1 MTENSPANKASRKTK
16 AELAAENLALRAR
29 LKTLRKEAAARVQ
42 PAGDPDVSLATLK
55 EAVEGIQDGFALY
68 DADDRFV
75 FCNDAYR
82 AGDRADLIKLL
93 KPGVTF
99 EEVLRARIDEGL
111 NLGAQERPEEWIRE
125 RLEQHRRGGV
135 QMARQRDSE
144 EARRTVLLNEYK
156 TRGGSTVIL
165 RTDISDRV
173 RAEEALR
180 ESEQRFR
187 TAFDNSIVGISM
199 ISHNNNVRLV
209 NPALARMLGYTSKEL
224 QTIRLSELQ
233 IRSPEDIARG
243 EKRRAEFR
251 SGNARHWVDEEQFR
265 RKDGNIIWCETSR
278 APIFDTNGKLS
289 YTLSIRTDI
298 TERKRAVEALRES
311 ERIFRSIFENTDV
324 GMTVVSLDRKIR
336 LFNPALCNM
345 LGYTPKEFET
355 SMLRDMVHPDDD
367 EKNFRHMT
375 EKGVLSQEYDK
386 RFRHKDGH
394 YITCHVSVS
403 LVVDDG
409 GNVQY
414 GVNLFRD
421 ITESRQIEQQLR
433 QSQKMEAIGQL
444 TGGLAHDFNNLLSV
458 VLINLQLA
466 ERRVADDPDIRKHI
480 DAASKA
486 TLRGADLTKRLLSFS
501 RQQTLQPEAINV
513 DAAVEEMSD
522 LLRRTIGESIDITLH
537 ASDDLWT
544 TNVDPAQLETAIL
557 NLVLNARDA
566 MPDGGLL
573 SIESSNVALDGGGAA
588 LPADV
593 PPGRYVVLAV
603 TDTGIG
609 MTRQAIDNAFEPFF
623 STKEVGKG
631 TGLGLSM
638 VYGFVKQSNG
648 HVTLY
653 SEVGRGTTVKLY
665 FPATDRLSEGRLAAS
680 DGAVAAMP
688 TGYERLLIVEDE
700 EAVRSSLVTLLGGL
714 GYTIVEAEDG
724 DTALMVLEREAPVDL
739 ILSDVV
745 MPGNLDGPSLARVA
759 KDHYPGIKVL
769 LMTGYMDLRGAK
781 STGLDASLDVISK
794 PFDNA
799 ILAQKI
805 RDVLEN

>member
-1 MTENSPANKASRKTK
+1 MTNKESRKTK
-16 AELAAENLALRAR
+16 AELVADNIALQAAIGALEADVLADKQAATNL
-29 LKTLRKEAAARVQ
+29 
-42 PAGDPDVSLATLK
+42 DISLATLK
-55 EAVEGIQDGFALY
+55 DAVEGIQDGFALY
-68 DADDRFV
+68 DADDCFV
-75 FCNDAYR
+75 FCNDSYR
-82 AGDRADLIKLL
+82 QYTGEAVEAVTPGAKFEDILKALL
-93 KPGVTF
+93 KAGRLPG
-99 EEVLRARIDEGL
+99 AID
-111 NLGAQERPEEWIRE
+111 QPEEWLRN
-125 RLEQHRRGGV
+125 RLERHRRGGNHAV
-135 QMARQRDSE
+135 RHRDP
-144 EARRTVLLNEYK
+144 AGRAIMLNEYK
-156 TRGGSTVIL
+156 TDSGGTVIV

-180 ESEQRFR
+180 ESEVRFR
-187 TAFDNSIVGISM
+187 TVFGNSIVGMSLISRDRK
-199 ISHNNNVRLV
+199 VRLL
-209 NPALARMLGYTSKEL
+209 NPALSRILGYTFEEL
-224 QTIRLSELQ
+224 QGSRLSDFRIDSL
-233 IRSPEDIARG
+233 DATARG
-243 EKRRAEFR
+243 DQMREELKDGKTER
-251 SGNARHWVDEEQFR
+251 SIEEEQFR
-265 RKDGNIIWCETSR
+265 RKDGNIVWCETIR
-278 APIFDTNGKLS
+278 APIFDADGNLTYRL
-289 YTLSIRTDI
+289 TIRQDI

-311 ERIFRSIFENTDV
+311 ERVFRSIFENTDV
-324 GMTVVSLDRKIR
+324 GMSVVSLDRKIR
-336 LFNPALCNM
+336 LFNQAFVRIF
-345 LGYTPKEFET
+345 GYTREEFG
-355 SMLRDMVHPDDD
+355 SIKLRDLAHPDDAD
-367 EKNFRHMT
+367 TSIRRMVAD
-375 EKGVLSQEYDK
+375 GVVRRENDK

-394 YITCHVSVS
+394 YVTCRVSCS
-403 LVVDDG
+403 LVVDDN

-537 ASDDLWT
+537 ASDDLWA

-665 FPATDRLSEGRLAAS
+665 FPASDELTRDRLAAS